1 MTGLTGLTGLTGAQG
16 AQGAQRVQGNS
27 VIEPEAGETTPP
39 SVPQS
44 RIAQAF
50 SIQLICRGLGML
62 ASVVSVAMTARYLGP
77 GRYGQLTIAV
87 AFIGMWTSLTDLGIS
102 TVIVRR
108 VTSGRGDLERLVRI
122 NSGLSLLFCVP
133 LAGLAAAAGLLI
145 YRDADVRV
153 MLVVLSGQLLMLT
166 MTTRFEPVFLSS
178 VRFSAVALSDL
189 AGRVGTLAMVSWL
202 VATRADVVW
211 FAVAQLIPPALQLL
225 IQGGVAARQICLRP
239 VFAPRETLDLLR
251 ECLPLMGIAVVG
263 IVYWRADGVILSLV
277 STHSEV
283 GVYGLA
289 YTIAF
294 NTEALSVLFLK
305 SSLSTATGL
314 FSRDINAYRNFLRRS
329 VELMYFLAVPIAVV
343 GAILA
348 EPLIR
353 LFGDQDFATA
363 DGGPALALLFVAVAL
378 RFVTGTLGQGLF
390 ACLQQ
395 RFFFQL
401 FVATLVLN
409 VALNITLDGRFGAV
423 GAGVALVCTEL
434 MGMTCA
440 SWRLRSQCGY
450 RTPVRFLLRV
460 LVPAAA
466 SVLVVLLLS
475 GQHVMLILLIAAG
488 TYLGVSMAVG
498 PVKWSTLTALFPKQG
513 VA

>member
-1 MTGLTGLTGLTGAQG
+1 MQG
-16 AQGAQRVQGNS
+16 SKVLKGDN
-27 VIEPEAGETTPP
+27 VIEPAARHTAPP
-39 SVPQS
+39 SVPRA
-44 RIAQAF
+44 RIAHAF
-50 SIQLICRGLGML
+50 SIQLICRALGML
-62 ASVVSVAMTARYLGP
+62 ASVVSVAMTASYLGP

-122 NSGLSLLFCVP
+122 NSGLSLMFCVP
-133 LAGLAAAAGLLI
+133 LAAVAAATGLLI

-178 VRFSAVALSDL
+178 VRFSAVALSDV
-189 AGRVGTLAMVSWL
+189 AGRVGTLALVSWL
-202 VATRADVVW
+202 VAAHQDVVW
-211 FAVAQLIPPALQLL
+211 FAVAQLIPPALQLM
-225 IQGGVAARQICLRP
+225 IQGSAAARQISLRP
-239 VFAPRETLDLLR
+239 VFALHEAIDLLR
-251 ECLPLMGIAVVG
+251 ESLPLMGIAVVG

-277 STHSEV
+277 STHAEV
-283 GVYGLA
+283 GIYGLA

-314 FSRDINAYRNFLRRS
+314 FSRDVNAYNNFLRHS
-329 VELMYFLAVPIAVV
+329 VELMYFLAVPVAVV
-343 GAILA
+343 GMLLA
-348 EPLIR
+348 EPLMR
-353 LFGDQDFATA
+353 LFGDQDFATGH
-363 DGGPALALLFVAVAL
+363 GGWALALLFVAVAL
-378 RFVTGTLGQGLF
+378 RFVTATLGQGLF
-390 ACLQQ
+390 ACHQQ

-401 FVATLVLN
+401 FVATLVFN
-409 VALNITLDGRFGAV
+409 TALNIALDGRFGAV

-434 MGMTCA
+434 GGMAFA
-440 SWRLRSQCGY
+440 SWRLRRRCGY

-460 LVPAAA
+460 LVPTLA
-466 SVLVVLLLS
+466 SVLVAVLLS
-475 GQHVMLILLIAAG
+475 GQQVVLILLAAAAA
-488 TYLGVSMAVG
+488 YLAVSMAVG
-498 PVKWSTLTALFPKQG
+498 PVKWSTLTAPFAKQG